1 MSNVLHWTPEQLE
14 AYRLRL
20 GGRPE
25 KPAPRERSGQ
35 KGQATPKAPPR
46 ACAESEPG
54 DPSALPDYRPSAVC
68 AAPFGGWR
76 GRQTDTE
83 KRYNANNLHG
93 LGRFEAVTLILP
105 GGGRYTPDFMTVDD
119 GAVTGTLFIY
129 NEPLGYN
136 HVLSFS
142 FPTTLL
148 SGSGGRV
155 EARLYAYIPLHNVTE
170 KFFNQNN
177 YRDYN
182 HEK

>member
-1 MSNVLHWTPEQLE
+1 MMLTGVSSKDVPLHIVLDK
-14 AYRLRL
+14 Y
-20 GGRPE
+20 G
-25 KPAPRERSGQ
+25 
-35 KGQATPKAPPR
+35 
-46 ACAESEPG
+46 
-54 DPSALPDYRPSAVC
+54 YM
-68 AAPFGGWR
+68 
-76 GRQTDTE
+76 TDT
-83 KRYNANNLHG
+83 LD
-93 LGRFEAVTLILP
+93 VTLKQFVSYCLSEGCKAYI
-105 GGGRYTPDFMTVDD
+105 GIKTVDD

-170 KFFNQNN
+170 KFFNQNI